1 MYSGIDIQEFV
12 AAPERPRAKAKRSAR
27 QQSSLREKREAVR
40 DLSRRYLS
48 LFFTHVLGL
57 FCSTFRSLLENTGRA
72 AGVGSLRELREA
84 NEALPLNPKP

>member
-48 LFFTHVLGL
+48 LFFSPVY
-57 FCSTFRSLLENTGRA
+57 
-72 AGVGSLRELREA
+72 
-84 NEALPLNPKP
+84 